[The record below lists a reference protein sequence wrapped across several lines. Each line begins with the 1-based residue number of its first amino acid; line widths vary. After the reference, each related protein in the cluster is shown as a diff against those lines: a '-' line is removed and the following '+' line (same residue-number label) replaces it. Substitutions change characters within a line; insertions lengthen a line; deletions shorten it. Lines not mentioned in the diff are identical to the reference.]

1 MQLTMFHSK
10 IHRARVT
17 ASELDYNGSF
27 GVDIAL
33 MRKAGMRPGQ
43 QVDVLNVNNG
53 ERFTTY
59 LIEEPA
65 GSKAFGVYGAA
76 AHKAKVGDIVILIAY
91 AQMTSEEADNYKPTT
106 LVMNENNDI
115 ETIL

>member
-10 IHRARVT
+10 IHRATCT
-17 ASELDYNGSF
+17 ASELSYNGSF
-27 GVDIAL
+27 GVDVAI
-33 MRKAGMRPGQ
+33 MKKARMLPGQ

-76 AHKAKVGDIVILIAY
+76 AHKMKVGDTLILITY
-91 AQMTSEEADNYKPTT
+91 AHMTREEAENYKPTT
-106 LVMNENNDI
+106 LIMGEGNEI
-115 ETIL
+115 EKEL

>member
-1 MQLTMFHSK
+1 MQLTMFHAK
-10 IHRARVT
+10 IHRAKVT
-17 ASELDYNGSF
+17 ASELHYNGSV
-27 GVDIAL
+27 GVDIAIL
-33 MRKAGMRPGQ
+33 KKAHMLPGQ

-76 AHKAKVGDIVILIAY
+76 AHKVEVGDTIILITY
-91 AQMTSEEADNYKPTT
+91 AHMNEEEAKNHKPIT
-106 LVMNENNDI
+106 LVMNEKNEI
-115 ETIL
+115 EKEL

>member
-1 MQLTMFHSK
+1 MFHSK
-10 IHRARVT
+10 IHRATVT

-27 GVDIAL
+27 GVDSAL
-33 MRKAGMRPGQ
+33 LKKAGMLPGQ

-76 AHKAKVGDIVILIAY
+76 AHRAKVGDIVILITY
-91 AQMTSEEADNYKPTT
+91 VHMNLDEAKAYKPIT
-106 LVMNENNDI
+106 LVMNEKNEI
-115 ETIL
+115 EAQL